1 MMADRSNSF
10 DMAKQPLVT
19 VGDDGQTHPR
29 HEDANGTGGT
39 AGTHEGHADKVPN
52 GRGFGSRKDQSSG
65 NTAAQQSLREMQD
78 SGRAYPPASGTRPPP
93 VAQ

>member
-1 MMADRSNSF
+1 MSDHSSSF

-19 VGDDGQTHPR
+19 IDSAGGTHPR
-29 HEDANGTGGT
+29 HEGPNGTGGT
-39 AGTHEGHADKVPN
+39 PGTHEGHADKVPN
-52 GRGFGSRKDQSSG
+52 GLGFGSRKDQSPG
-65 NTAAQQSLREMQD
+65 NTAAQQSAREMQD